1 MAGHSPS
8 ALFMVPSTMASSPGL
23 SDKCFTLK
31 QCMAEYSSSMNGV
44 PDKKKE
50 KKRKN
55 VQLNKPDFCDPAVL
69 VVIFNIF
76 IGMFLCNVAMQ
87 IISMMFFLFIFLEG

>member
-1 MAGHSPS
+1 MVGHSPS

-44 PDKKKE
+44 PDKKKW
-50 KKRKN
+50 KN

-69 VVIFNIF
+69 VVIFNIL
-76 IGMFLCNVAMQ
+76 ISMFLCNVAMQ
-87 IISMMFFLFIFLEG
+87 IISMVFFCSFF